1 MGREKAR
8 VSQILT
14 GERKSGRGGGRVVR
28 FNLIFMNQ
36 SFDLAVKKILLVP
49 KIELVFAESSV

>member
-1 MGREKAR
+1 MKAR

-28 FNLIFMNQ
+28 FNMIFMNQ